1 MPTLNG
7 AKPVT
12 SYMVSS
18 TAAFSATVGTAAG
31 SAVGSA
37 VASTVGSAATAT
49 PFAIAACF
57 SAALIASLVSVTPL
71 FTSTCAVARSSPTS
85 AESASSVSIS
95 APKPG
100 VSLLFGALTE
110 AILPP
115 SFTSTYSVNLFM
127 PFTVYGSPATAG
139 AASAPPRSAAACFS
153 ASLMALL
160 VSVAPLFTSIC
171 AVAMS

>member
-18 TAAFSATVGTAAG
+18 TAAFSATVGSTA
-31 SAVGSA
+31 GSA

-49 PFAIAACF
+49 PFATAACF

-160 VSVAPLFTSIC
+160 VSVTPLFTSIC
-171 AVAMS
+171 AVAIS

>member
-1 MPTLNG
+1 MLWSAIRSAPKPDVSLFSGTDTDTILPFSSTAMPTLNG

-71 FTSTCAVARSSPTS
+71 FTS
-85 AESASSVSIS
+85 I
-95 APKPG
+95 
-100 VSLLFGALTE
+100 
-110 AILPP
+110 
-115 SFTSTYSVNLFM
+115 
-127 PFTVYGSPATAG
+127 
-139 AASAPPRSAAACFS
+139 
-153 ASLMALL
+153 
-160 VSVAPLFTSIC
+160 
-171 AVAMS
+171 